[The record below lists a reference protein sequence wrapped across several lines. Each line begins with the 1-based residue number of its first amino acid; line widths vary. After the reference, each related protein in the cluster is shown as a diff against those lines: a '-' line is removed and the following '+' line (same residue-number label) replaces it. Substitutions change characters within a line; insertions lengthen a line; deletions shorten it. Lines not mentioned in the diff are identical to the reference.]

1 MDTPQPAERRLVI
14 RMLEH
19 WNRWRGDRQFP
30 SPSQVTAA
38 ELGADW
44 DDSVVMELS
53 NDSGTWVFRHVGAN
67 LKTPDMGDGVGWPVE
82 ECSDSML
89 VRHATA
95 YFPKVLQKHIP
106 ISISGEFK
114 HGIATILYRSIV
126 LPLSSNGTE
135 IDGLLGAANSRTV
148 TSQDDLAWMEF
159 E

>member
-1 MDTPQPAERRLVI
+1 MEFPQPTERRLVI
-14 RMLEH
+14 RALEH
-19 WNRWRGDRQFP
+19 WNRWRGDNPFP
-30 SPSQVTAA
+30 APSQVVPA

-44 DDSVVMELS
+44 DDSVLMELS
-53 NDSGTWVFRHVGAN
+53 IDGGNWVFRHVGAN

-82 ECSDSML
+82 ECSESML

-106 ISISGEFK
+106 VSMSGEFK

-126 LPLSSNGTE
+126 LPLSSDGTT

-148 TSQDDLAWMEF
+148 TSQDDLVWMEF